1 MNTNVYNFTSEKIYK
16 KSRWERNLAV
26 GAAVLFAVSVA
37 ITYIGVNSGAGAV
50 SILPT
55 AVSLFLLG
63 TAVGIWL
70 LHISEKR
77 QLNKSLKDLDVDDI
91 MYEINHNS
99 IFIFGRENKASFFL
113 TPKYIVVQNKFVCK
127 TSDVARVRLFKG
139 RPRINSTVIYLKNG
153 KEYDSGKLLG
163 NYNKYDEF
171 VSVLKRVNPAVDC
184 QVQVKTASI

>member
-1 MNTNVYNFTSEKIYK
+1 MNNTVYNFTAEKIYK
-16 KSRWERNLAV
+16 KTSWERNVVL
-26 GAAVLFAVSVA
+26 GATGFFALMLI
-37 ITYIGVNSGAGAV
+37 ITFIMVNSGAGTV
-50 SILPT
+50 SIFPAAIGIFT
-55 AVSLFLLG
+55 LG

-77 QLNKSLKDLDVDDI
+77 QLNKSLKDLDADDI

-171 VSVLKRVNPAVDC
+171 VSVLRRVNPAAEC
-184 QVQVKTASI
+184 QGMN

>member
-1 MNTNVYNFTSEKIYK
+1 MNTNVYNFTTEKIYK

-113 TPKYIVVQNKFVCK
+113 TPKYLVVQNKFVCK

-171 VSVLKRVNPAVDC
+171 VSVLRRVNPAAEC
-184 QVQVKTASI
+184 QGMN